1 MKTVTELR
9 PGCVY
14 RNTRTKK
21 LYRFI
26 ETINNDHASFQTHF
40 GQTAPFYVGEME
52 KVDYEAVKQF
62 REAVNQVTDNLS

>member
-26 ETINNDHASFQTHF
+26 ETINSDHASFETHF
-40 GQTAPFYVGEME
+40 EQPVQFYVGEME

-62 REAVNQVTDNLS
+62 REAVNQVKGNLS